1 MLFIALLFCLFF
13 IPSSGYSNQTDNPKV
28 RIGIYDSRVVAYAY
42 TRSELFELEMKR
54 LTDKLDSAKM
64 TGDRVKIIGLEKN
77 ISKLQNIR
85 INQVISTYPV
95 IDIIDLINDSIPGI
109 VEKYKVSSIVNKWA
123 ISYLNQDIEIV
134 DLTVEIA
141 SKFANEF
148 EIRRMYPSSGI
159 PVPQP
164 LMETEG
170 IVSDTG
176 IEEFYEGGPDC
187 SVSTKDYK
195 SEAFNQEI
203 TGKWKALQFIV
214 RGRDILRQ
222 RTFNFYF
229 HANGLIQLEEP
240 DKYVSEGEW
249 ITGLD
254 ENSILFIMN
263 DKSNSLAGRY
273 DFEDGNLIISGKGF
287 FGQNDYVCLKLQ
299 RVEN

>member
-1 MLFIALLFCLFF
+1 MLLYPAISLDAQVN
-13 IPSSGYSNQTDNPKV
+13 YTDQGKSKV
-28 RIGIYDSRVVAYAY
+28 RIGIYDSRVVAYAF

-64 TGDRVKIIGLEKN
+64 AGDRVKIIGLEKN

-109 VEKYKVSSIVNKWA
+109 VEKYKVSAIVNKWA
-123 ISYLNQDIEIV
+123 ISYLNQDVDIV
-134 DLTVEIA
+134 DITVEIA
-141 SKFANEF
+141 RLFANEN
-148 EIRRMYPSSGI
+148 EIRRMYPPYGI
-159 PVPQP
+159 PDPQP

-187 SVSTKDYK
+187 SVSAKDYK

-203 TGKWKALQFIV
+203 NGKWKALQFVV
-214 RGRDILRQ
+214 RGRDILGH
-222 RTFNFYF
+222 RTLNFYF

-240 DKYVSEGEW
+240 GKYVAEGEW
-249 ITGLD
+249 VTGLD

-263 DKSNSLAGRY
+263 DKGNSLSGRY
-273 DFEDGNLIISGKGF
+273 DFENENLIISGKGF
-287 FGQNDYVCLKLQ
+287 VGQSDYVCLKLQ
-299 RVEN
+299 RVKN

>member
-1 MLFIALLFCLFF
+1 MIRIVRALFVSFFLLFFL
-13 IPSSGYSNQTDNPKV
+13 PVSASPVSTDEPKV

-42 TRSELFELEMKR
+42 TM
-54 LTDKLDSAKM
+54 TDKLDSAKIA
-64 TGDRVKIIGLEKN
+64 GDRVKIIGLEKN

-123 ISYLNQDIEIV
+123 ISYLNQDVDIV
-134 DLTVEIA
+134 DITVEIA
-141 SKFANEF
+141 SMFANEN

-159 PVPQP
+159 PDPQP

-176 IEEFYEGGPDC
+176 IEDFYEGGPDC
-187 SVSTKDYK
+187 SVSAKDYK
-195 SEAFNQEI
+195 SETFNQEI
-203 TGKWKALQFIV
+203 TGIWKALQFIV
-214 RGRDILRQ
+214 RGRDLLGQ

-240 DKYVSEGEW
+240 GKYVSEGEW

-299 RVEN
+299 RADY